1 MLTDAK
7 IRAAKPRDSVYELP
21 AGGCPGLKLRVTPK
35 GVRSW
40 TLRYRTKY
48 GDRRRITI
56 GQYPAVKLKQ
66 ARDMALELQSRV
78 ASGIDPNDQRAADRD
93 ALTMADL
100 FGKKDDEGWFLSTHV
115 KTAGRLG
122 RAKTPHGI
130 KTDRSYIKN
139 HIRNRRSLLR
149 KRVDEVTLKDLNAI
163 KAAASPGAWRKV
175 RNILRVAFKY
185 AEDMGAIEYASN
197 PVRRTTAQAD
207 KKVENYLTPDQRAA
221 LSDALDDAVAKGPRK
236 EGGLSEAN
244 ARAIRLLYLTGMRC
258 GEVLDLRWQDVD
270 WERGQLNLPT
280 SKTGAKTVPL
290 TRQALDFL
298 RTERGQQ
305 IRVGRVCATDDGHR
319 LGHLGRAWR
328 SVREAAGL
336 PKFRL
341 HDLRHSWASDAISAG
356 VSLKIIGRVL
366 GHKSTA
372 TTDRYA
378 HLHDDALRAGLD
390 LAGDRIEKNSS
401 GERR

>member
-1 MLTDAK
+1 M
-7 IRAAKPRDSVYELP
+7 
-21 AGGCPGLKLRVTPK
+21 TPK
-35 GVRSW
+35 GAKSW
-40 TLRYRTKY
+40 SLRYRNKY
-48 GDRRRITI
+48 GELRRHTFAR
-56 GQYPAVKLKQ
+56 YPAVKLKQ
-66 ARDMALELQSRV
+66 ARELGLALQAKLAQ
-78 ASGIDPNDQRAADRD
+78 GIDPNDERAAERE

-139 HIRNRRSLLR
+139 HIRNRRGLLR

-356 VSLKIIGRVL
+356 VSLAVIGRVL
-366 GHKSTA
+366 GHKSPSTTA
-372 TTDRYA
+372 RYA
-378 HLHDDALRAGLD
+378 HLHDDALKRGLKV
-390 LAGDRIEKNSS
+390 AGDRIEANTS
-401 GERR
+401 GRAE